1 MGPTDMLELYGCRGC
16 GSAAIEALLEW
27 AGVAYTFHDVEP
39 KTAGPEADA
48 FFALNPLRQVPTVRF
63 GDGTVLSESAAII
76 LVLAEQHPAARLLP
90 LVGDAARITAL
101 RWIVFIAANLY
112 PAISVG
118 DFPERWV
125 EREDARQA
133 LKEGSRKRLEYY
145 WQVLERALK
154 PAPYLAGHE
163 MTALDVYAT
172 MVAQWGPGRAWID
185 AQCPHIASAL
195 ALVERQPFVARVWE
209 RNFKV

>member
-1 MGPTDMLELYGCRGC
+1 MLELYGCRGC

-27 AGVAYTFHDVEP
+27 AGVAYAYREVELSTP
-39 KTAGPEADA
+39 GPAADA
-48 FFALNPLRQVPTVRF
+48 LFAINPLGQVPTVRF

-76 LVLAEQHPAARLLP
+76 LTLAEQHPAARLLP
-90 LVGDAARITAL
+90 PVGDATRVTAL

-125 EREDARQA
+125 ESADARQA
-133 LKEGSRKRLEYY
+133 LKDGSRKRLEHY
-145 WQVLERALK
+145 WQLLERALK

-163 MTALDVYAT
+163 MSALDVYAA
-172 MVAQWGPGRAWID
+172 MFAQWRPGRAWID
-185 AQCPHIASAL
+185 AHCPHIASAL
-195 ALVERQPFVARVWE
+195 ALTERQPFVTRVWE
-209 RNFKV
+209 RNFKDQATST

>member
-1 MGPTDMLELYGCRGC
+1 MLALYGGRGC

-39 KTAGPEADA
+39 NRAGPEAEA
-48 FFALNPLRQVPTVRF
+48 FFAINPLRQVPTVRF

-76 LVLAEQHPAARLLP
+76 LALAEQHPAARLLP
-90 LVGDAARITAL
+90 PVGEVARIAAL
-101 RWIVFIAANLY
+101 RWIVFIAANIY
-112 PAISVG
+112 PAIGIG

-125 EREDARQA
+125 EGIDARQA

-145 WQVLERALK
+145 WELLERALK

-163 MTALDVYAT
+163 MTALDVYAA
-172 MVAQWGPGRAWID
+172 MLAQWRPGRAWID
-185 AQCPHIASAL
+185 AHCPHIASAL